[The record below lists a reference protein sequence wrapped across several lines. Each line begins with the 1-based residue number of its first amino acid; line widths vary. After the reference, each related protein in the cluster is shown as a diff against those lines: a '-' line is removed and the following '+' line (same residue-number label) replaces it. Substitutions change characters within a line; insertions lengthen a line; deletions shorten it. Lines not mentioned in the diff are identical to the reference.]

1 MKVFLKFI
9 LAFVVLGI
17 STIVNAQTGKDDYSL
32 EELVDAALQNHQLL
46 KIKKLQVAEQET
58 KLREANIR
66 YYPVV
71 NLNAGYQY
79 NFNIGL
85 LTVPAGSFGIL
96 PLYYPTGVVNL
107 PLPDKDGKF
116 ELGEH
121 NAYNAGVVV
130 YQPVSQLF
138 KIGTAVKVAEKEIS
152 IANAAYSQAS
162 FQIKNGVEKLYYG
175 ILALRKRKSELEKN
189 KEVAELKLYDVQTA
203 LLAGKTIEVNEA
215 GLRANIADK
224 EQELLKLRFQEE
236 DLLAD
241 LRKLTGITE
250 ENIFLQE
257 HRTVEEIKSLEEY
270 LQAAQSGNTDILLAG
285 MQKQKAELGVKASRQ
300 SFVPEVGLIGSYTYQ
315 KGNKIFPEHNP
326 FIGANLK
333 WNITELF
340 SNKENVSRS
349 ILLQRQAEENE
360 SFTRIQVKAAI
371 ETAYRKLIQARELIK
386 VTEKLVDYRKQE
398 LIVEQDRM
406 AAGLSTQIKVL
417 ETEASL
423 AKAEADLYGAIQSFN
438 IAKSELHLLT
448 GYKK

>member
-1 MKVFLKFI
+1 M
-9 LAFVVLGI
+9 
-17 STIVNAQTGKDDYSL
+17 
-32 EELVDAALQNHQLL
+32 
-46 KIKKLQVAEQET
+46 
-58 KLREANIR
+58 
-66 YYPVV
+66 
-71 NLNAGYQY
+71 
-79 NFNIGL
+79 
-85 LTVPAGSFGIL
+85 
-96 PLYYPTGVVNL
+96 
-107 PLPDKDGKF
+107 
-116 ELGEH
+116 
-121 NAYNAGVVV
+121 
-130 YQPVSQLF
+130 
-138 KIGTAVKVAEKEIS
+138 
-152 IANAAYSQAS
+152 
-162 FQIKNGVEKLYYG
+162 
-175 ILALRKRKSELEKN
+175 
-189 KEVAELKLYDVQTA
+189 YDVQTA

-241 LRKLTGITE
+241 LLKLTGITE